1 MYPQCRYVRPS
12 GGTCRSPALKGSH
25 WCYYHGGIQQREAI
39 RHSRRRPDGRFI
51 ALPRPQPEGDATID
65 YGTYPVAHADSSLAL
80 ATGQTFPLDLP
91 PLIDN
96 SSIQLALTEIVQA
109 LAANEVD
116 TKRAGLLLYALQVAS
131 ANVRNLHIPVDAV
144 RTVTYT
150 DDGAPLAP
158 QDYGM
163 DVEDYDDY
171 DEDEYEDDSGSE

>member
-1 MYPQCRYVRPS
+1 MYPECRHVRPS
-12 GGTCRSPALKGSH
+12 GGTCNSPALKGSH
-25 WCYYHGGIQQREAI
+25 WCYFHARIQQRQAI
-39 RHSRRRPDGRFI
+39 RHSRRRADGRFI
-51 ALPRPQPEGDATID
+51 ALPAPQPEGDATID
-65 YGTYPVAHADSSLAL
+65 YGTYPVAQADSSLAL

-96 SSIQLALTEIVQA
+96 SSIQLALSEIVQA

-131 ANVRNLHIPVDAV
+131 ANVKDMHIPYDSV

-150 DDGAPLAP
+150 DDGTPLAP

-163 DVEDYDDY
+163 DVEDYEEE
-171 DEDEYEDDSGSE
+171 EDEYEDDSD